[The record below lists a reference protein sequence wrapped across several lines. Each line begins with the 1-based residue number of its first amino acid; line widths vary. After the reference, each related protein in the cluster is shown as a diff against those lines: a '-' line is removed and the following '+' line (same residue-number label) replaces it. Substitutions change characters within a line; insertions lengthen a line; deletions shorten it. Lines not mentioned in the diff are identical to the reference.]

1 MADRTAAKRQRA
13 LRERMKAKGWVARRV
28 HIRPEYSALLLKVE
42 KAMRLK
48 GSTVT
53 IRTTGEE
60 TMANQWTTASLAE
73 ALQGSELAQNKA
85 ISVELLEGSEPIIN
99 VIMHEYGDLPIQVS
113 VSGEQI
119 FASATLWSADQV
131 KDRAAFN
138 EAALFIGPVS
148 PLSSIGLVRNE
159 DGQDIY
165 ICYGQLSSRSPL
177 AAVEEELDVLA
188 VNTIDAAES
197 FSDFLAD

>member
-1 MADRTAAKRQRA
+1 
-13 LRERMKAKGWVARRV
+13 
-28 HIRPEYSALLLKVE
+28 
-42 KAMRLK
+42 
-48 GSTVT
+48 
-53 IRTTGEE
+53 
-60 TMANQWTTASLAE
+60 MANQWTTASLAE

-131 KDRAAFN
+131 KGRAAFN